1 MRVVETGFYI
11 PLFQCG
17 VNEFMDTVPPT
28 PSKIRDRIP
37 ETSVPRNN
45 YSALRWVTRYL
56 LPIALVVL
64 VIGSGVTRYMQKWLW
79 MGQLHFEGIFW
90 TLLAVQW
97 TMFVVAFVGVFA
109 FVWVNLHHALRTCG
123 ALGSKPLSRHLLRP
137 DLSHVSDIEL
147 TPHLLRSSIII
158 FSLWLAWFAATTFFG
173 EWDTYL
179 RFRYGGSFGLTDPL
193 YGLDVGFYVFK
204 LPFYELL
211 QTAVLVLTT
220 GTLFLVSVIYGFF
233 QMSQTSQKPAVA
245 SRELLSHLS
254 ILLCIL
260 VADLGVGF
268 LLAHFG
274 LVYSTMGVV
283 YGAGFTA
290 AHVTTVA
297 LWLMVALS
305 LVACVLLAANAAR
318 PRMRPLFVGFACY
331 IGAYWVLVAIVP
343 AIFQKIVVEPSELAL
358 ETPYLKNY
366 IAFTRQAY
374 DLNTIQ
380 ETSYPALADLTPAV
394 IQRNQDTIQNIRLWD
409 ERPLLQMYQQTQAIR
424 LYYQF
429 YNVGVDRYHLQDGYH
444 QVMLATRELSPQLPY
459 AAQTWVNENLEF
471 THGYGVVMNTVSN
484 AVGGGFPQYLIE
496 NVPPVATDGLSVT
509 QPAIYYGQ
517 SPSNYRIVSTG
528 SKEFDYPKGND
539 NVYNSYA
546 GSGGI
551 PIDSFWRRV
560 LFAWT
565 QRDINILFTAYLKP
579 ESRIQIWRDVQQRV
593 TKVAPFLSLDSDP
606 YPVLSAG
613 KLYWLQDAYTT
624 SNGFPYA
631 QPHQAGLGGS
641 LNYLRNSV
649 KVVVSMYD
657 GSVQLYV
664 MDAKDP
670 ILAAYRQA
678 FPNVFQNLSALSPD
692 LKAHLRYPEDM
703 FAIQADEYKT
713 FHMTDPQVFYNR
725 EDLWQAPNASY
736 DGQSAPM
743 QPYYI
748 LMKLPGSSTLEYLLM
763 TPFTPDHRSNM
774 ISWMAA
780 RCDFPDYGN
789 KLFYE
794 LPKDKLIYGP
804 SQIEAMIDQNPTIS
818 QQLTLWNQMGSHVIR
833 GRLIVT
839 PIENAFLY
847 VVPVYLQAAGE
858 NFPQLKRV
866 IAVTG
871 DRVVMALNLN
881 DAMKSLFTAQKPM
894 PVFGSMPGQ

>member
-1 MRVVETGFYI
+1 
-11 PLFQCG
+11 
-17 VNEFMDTVPPT
+17 MDNVPPT
-28 PSKIRDRIP
+28 PLTIRDRPAEAPPPIRRHA
-37 ETSVPRNN
+37 T
-45 YSALRWVTRYL
+45 LRLLSRYL
-56 LPIALVVL
+56 LPAAILLLLLIA
-64 VIGSGVTRYMQKWLW
+64 GVTGYMRKWLW
-79 MGQLHFEGIFW
+79 MGQLHFKGIFW

-97 TMFVVAFVGVFA
+97 TMFAVAFVCVFA
-109 FVWVNLHHALRTCG
+109 FVWVNLHHALRVCG
-123 ALGSKPLSRHLLRP
+123 VLGDRPTSRHLLRP
-137 DLSHVSDIEL
+137 DLSHVNDVEL

-158 FSLWLAWFAATTFFG
+158 LSMWLAWFAATTFFG
-173 EWDTYL
+173 QWDTYL
-179 RFRYGGSFGLTDPL
+179 RFRYGGSFGLADPL
-193 YGLDVGFYVFK
+193 YGIDVGFYVFR

-211 QTAVLVLTT
+211 QSAVLVLTV
-220 GTLFLVSVIYGFF
+220 GTLFLVSVIYGYF
-233 QMSQTSQKPAVA
+233 QVSQASQKPTVP
-245 SRELLSHLS
+245 SHELLSHLS
-254 ILLCIL
+254 ILLCIM

-268 LLAHFG
+268 LLSHFG

-290 AHVTTVA
+290 AHVTAAA
-297 LWLMVALS
+297 LWIMVALS
-305 LVACVLLAANAAR
+305 LATCVLLAANVVK
-318 PRMRPLFVGFACY
+318 PRLRFLVGGLAGY
-331 IGAYWVLVAIVP
+331 IAAYWVLVVIVP
-343 AIFQKIVVEPSELAL
+343 AIFQKLVVEPSELAL

-409 ERPLLQMYQQTQAIR
+409 ELQMYQQTQAIR

-444 QVMLATRELSPQLPY
+444 QVMLATRELSQTLPD

-471 THGYGVVMNTVSN
+471 THGYGVVMNTVSK
-484 AVGGGFPQYLIE
+484 AVGGGFPQYLIK

-509 QPAIYYGQ
+509 QPAIYYGEAK
-517 SPSNYRIVSTG
+517 SGYRIVATSNR
-528 SKEFDYPKGND
+528 EFNYPKGND
-539 NVYNSYA
+539 NVYSSYA

-551 PIDSFWRRV
+551 PIDSFLRRV

-565 QRDINILFTAYLKP
+565 QQDINILFTSYLKP
-579 ESRIQIWRDVQQRV
+579 QSRIQIWRDVQQRV
-593 TKVAPFLSLDSDP
+593 ARVAPFLSLDSDP
-606 YPVLSAG
+606 YPVVSG
-613 KLYWLQDAYTT
+613 GHLYWIQDAYTT

-631 QPHQAGLGGS
+631 QPHQAGFGET

-649 KVVVSMYD
+649 KVVVDMYD
-657 GSVQLYV
+657 GSVKFYI
-664 MDAKDP
+664 MDPTDP
-670 ILAAYRQA
+670 VLSAYRLA
-678 FPNVFQNLSALSPD
+678 FPGVFQNLSALSPD
-692 LKAHLRYPEDM
+692 LKAHLRYPEDL

-780 RCDFPDYGN
+780 RCDFPDYGH

-804 SQIEAMIDQNPTIS
+804 SQIEAIIDQNPTIS

-847 VVPVYLQAAGE
+847 VVPIYLQAAGE

-871 DRVVMALNLN
+871 DRVVMAPTLNEAVKN
-881 DAMKSLFTAQKPM
+881 LFTAEEPM
-894 PVFGSMPGQ
+894 PVFGNTPSQ